1 MMEEK
6 AYDFHDLIDEYIE
19 KDLYAFQKLYLEH
32 IKIKNV
38 LIMGELIPELYY
50 KINPQKLPQT
60 TISVEKKIFRKKLL
74 FSHHDAGI
82 ANVDFCDSMAAEFA
96 DKKMKLHPQHDFTQD
111 ILSSSEMIARKY
123 HVDMDHVENVQ
134 TLALQFFDRIRKL
147 HGLGKRERLLLQ
159 ISVILHSCGL
169 YIDSI
174 DSRECSYQ
182 IIMSTEI
189 IGLSHKERAMIAHIV
204 RYNSEAF
211 PSYGSF
217 QEDFSKQEYISMTKL
232 NSILRIANVL
242 DKSNRHKIKS
252 VSVTLKN
259 DQLIVTADTM
269 ADITLEQGLFNR
281 KALAFQN
288 IFGIKPVLRQ
298 KRSGKRG

>member
-1 MMEEK
+1 
-6 AYDFHDLIDEYIE
+6 
-19 KDLYAFQKLYLEH
+19 
-32 IKIKNV
+32 
-38 LIMGELIPELYY
+38 
-50 KINPQKLPQT
+50 
-60 TISVEKKIFRKKLL
+60 
-74 FSHHDAGI
+74 
-82 ANVDFCDSMAAEFA
+82 
-96 DKKMKLHPQHDFTQD
+96 
-111 ILSSSEMIARKY
+111 
-123 HVDMDHVENVQ
+123 
-134 TLALQFFDRIRKL
+134 
-147 HGLGKRERLLLQ
+147 
-159 ISVILHSCGL
+159 
-169 YIDSI
+169 
-174 DSRECSYQ
+174 
-182 IIMSTEI
+182 
-189 IGLSHKERAMIAHIV
+189 MIAHIV